1 MWIRAGGGE
10 VQTDLVGHGGD
21 EGPTEVLGVKLTEGW
36 SWARSSKPAGCGL
49 RERWGGG
56 ELALLPRLLAGSR
69 WWPSSV
75 ERPGCGAR

>member
-10 VQTDLVGHGGD
+10 VQTNLVGHGGD
-21 EGPTEVLGVKLTEGW
+21 EGSAEVLGVKLTEGW

-56 ELALLPRLLAGSR
+56 ELALHPRG
-69 WWPSSV
+69 PSS
-75 ERPGCGAR
+75 